1 VAVKPT
7 VPEDLDSLSEDRLQS
22 LHERLGEYREGLRL
36 EHRRVI
42 DAMRAKEGAAPEQQ
56 PDEPT
61 GGTVGT
67 AAPQEG

>member
-1 VAVKPT
+1 MATKPT
-7 VPEDLDSLSEDRLQS
+7 VPDDLDSLSEDRLQS

-42 DAMRAKEGAAPEQQ
+42 DVMRSKEGAAPEQ

-61 GGTVGT
+61 GGTVGI
-67 AAPQEG
+67 APQEG